1 MGDKKTGKKVVGIA
15 MAALMIASIFAMIAP
30 ASVAR
35 DPPPPVQ
42 PGDYIVGADNGT
54 FKCLMPAPNIT
65 SSAPSSPVTDYSGA
79 TRTFNITIDQP
90 VNVSWLINGTVVKG
104 SEKGVTEASYAN
116 TSAVVGT
123 WNVSVV
129 VENANGTDMQTWIWN
144 VMAPPVLVNEFLAD
158 PSAGDDWVELYNPTG
173 EDISLDGWTIED
185 GAGNSL
191 DLTGKTVPRNGYLVL
206 NFSNKLNKDGDII
219 YLNKSL
225 TTVDKVTYGD
235 WNDGNE
241 DDNAPKPG
249 NDQPT
254 GRYPNGVDTNND
266 SADFRVFNVPTKGA
280 PNTIY
285 PKIIGFAPH
294 THVSD
299 SEGATRTFNITVDQ
313 PVDVTWRINGT
324 QLQTNASVPAYTSC
338 SYTNTSAVAGYWEV
352 TATASNENGSVTQT
366 WWWTVNDTTPPT
378 VTDWTPTGTGVA
390 ITTNITATFSEPMNE
405 STLNDETIIVENSTG
420 SAIAGAVTY
429 DSATRTV
436 TFDPTANLKYNETY
450 NVTITTGVAD
460 LAGNNIASEFRW
472 NFTTEAEWMPTAD
485 NLGVEDATG
494 RSGSYVTVPVNI
506 TNVRNGPV
514 QGIRIRVDYNESV
527 LNLTSISEGDLTLNW
542 THLQLGEDR
551 HTMTIATSYTG
562 DAIPNGSNG
571 SVVLLNFHVL
581 GSPGDKSP
589 MNISLIELS
598 NPYGEVGRTA
608 PARNGTFTVS
618 RLGIIAGRITYACNG
633 TGIAGVVVN
642 LTREGTVINTTV
654 TNDTGYYNFTDIIP
668 GNYTV
673 NASKPGFYDN
683 STEVTVIAGET
694 ATADMMLWLKGD
706 LNNDGSIADAGD
718 VVLMLRASVG
728 DIPGDMRYDLNGNSI
743 IADAG
748 DVVLILR
755 ASVRD
760 IELL

>member
-1 MGDKKTGKKVVGIA
+1 
-15 MAALMIASIFAMIAP
+15 
-30 ASVAR
+30 
-35 DPPPPVQ
+35 
-42 PGDYIVGADNGT
+42 
-54 FKCLMPAPNIT
+54 MPA
-65 SSAPSSPVTDYSGA
+65 
-79 TRTFNITIDQP
+79 
-90 VNVSWLINGTVVKG
+90 
-104 SEKGVTEASYAN
+104 
-116 TSAVVGT
+116 
-123 WNVSVV
+123 
-129 VENANGTDMQTWIWN
+129 
-144 VMAPPVLVNEFLAD
+144 
-158 PSAGDDWVELYNPTG
+158 
-173 EDISLDGWTIED
+173 
-185 GAGNSL
+185 
-191 DLTGKTVPRNGYLVL
+191 
-206 NFSNKLNKDGDII
+206 
-219 YLNKSL
+219 
-225 TTVDKVTYGD
+225 
-235 WNDGNE
+235 
-241 DDNAPKPG
+241 
-249 NDQPT
+249 
-254 GRYPNGVDTNND
+254 
-266 SADFRVFNVPTKGA
+266 
-280 PNTIY
+280 
-285 PKIIGFAPH
+285 
-294 THVSD
+294 
-299 SEGATRTFNITVDQ
+299 
-313 PVDVTWRINGT
+313 
-324 QLQTNASVPAYTSC
+324 
-338 SYTNTSAVAGYWEV
+338 
-352 TATASNENGSVTQT
+352 
-366 WWWTVNDTTPPT
+366 
-378 VTDWTPTGTGVA
+378 
-390 ITTNITATFSEPMNE
+390 
-405 STLNDETIIVENSTG
+405 
-420 SAIAGAVTY
+420 
-429 DSATRTV
+429 
-436 TFDPTANLKYNETY
+436 
-450 NVTITTGVAD
+450 
-460 LAGNNIASEFRW
+460 
-472 NFTTEAEWMPTAD
+472 AD

-506 TNVRNGPV
+506 TNVKNGPV

-571 SVVLLNFHVL
+571 SVVLLNFHVP

-642 LTREGTVINTTV
+642 LTREDTVINTTV

-718 VVLMLRASVG
+718 VVLILRASVG